1 MIRAVQ
7 RDRPVRLLIADDNR
21 DFAANLSDLAR
32 LHGFETKVV
41 HSLTQA
47 RALANDGSFDVAVV
61 DQRLP
66 DGRGIELLSRW
77 RFDQPDLVPII
88 VTAFASV
95 DSTLA
100 ALNQGAFAFVTKDSE
115 PEVLLDA
122 LLRAAENAILR
133 RENRR
138 LRRTQEAI
146 LAALPDQLL
155 IVDRQLT
162 VQSANRRDPQLCT
175 HDPRTVLPCPL
186 FEFLAPGVVDRL
198 DWNRLI
204 RGVIET
210 GSIELSLTIRTE
222 GDKTRTYSVRA
233 TRLGTEIGSDSPAA
247 PRSESENGSNGSF
260 SDAESGHSSPRPSSG
275 ESTGESTVES
285 LALVQIVELTDRV
298 ELERRLSESEGL
310 ATLGRLVA
318 IIAHELRNPITGIRA
333 LGQMLRKTLGA
344 EHADAE
350 SVDEILSLT
359 DRMNSTL
366 GDILNYARPRE
377 WKEEAVPLAEMVTRV
392 TREGRRWPACEGRNL
407 DAMLADDAAS
417 LVTIGE
423 RERLFSA
430 LSNLV
435 ENALHACVEG
445 GHVRVVLKRDGDFA
459 NIIIEDDGPGI
470 PPDQVKRVFD
480 PFYSTKKGGTGLG
493 LPIVKTTL
501 DRHGGSITIGRS
513 HDLGGASITVRL
525 PLDPARRVV

>member
-1 MIRAVQ
+1 LIRAVQ

-47 RALANDGSFDVAVV
+47 RALAEDGSFDVAVI

-138 LRRTQEAI
+138 LRGTQEAI

-162 VQSANRRDPQLCT
+162 VHSANRRDPQLCS
-175 HDPRTVLPCPL
+175 HEPRIVLPCPL
-186 FEFLAPGVVDRL
+186 LGFLAPGVVDRL

-204 RGVIET
+204 RDVIET
-210 GSIELSLTIRTE
+210 GSIEASLTIRME

-233 TRLGTEIGSDSPAA
+233 TRLATELGGDSSANGRAPAT
-247 PRSESENGSNGSF
+247 NGSF
-260 SDAESGHSSPRPSSG
+260 NSSSDEGVTAQLASTSIQHRQGRIPGRVTRIGADRRTDRSRRTRASIVGIRRLGDARSTGRDHRARIAQSDHRHPRPRSDAEKDARSRTCRRG
-275 ESTGESTVES
+275 
-285 LALVQIVELTDRV
+285 
-298 ELERRLSESEGL
+298 ERRRNPVPDRSDELDSRRHPQLCAATRMERRSRPARGNGDPCHARG
-310 ATLGRLVA
+310 ATLAGV
-318 IIAHELRNPITGIRA
+318 
-333 LGQMLRKTLGA
+333 
-344 EHADAE
+344 
-350 SVDEILSLT
+350 
-359 DRMNSTL
+359 
-366 GDILNYARPRE
+366 
-377 WKEEAVPLAEMVTRV
+377 
-392 TREGRRWPACEGRNL
+392 
-407 DAMLADDAAS
+407 
-417 LVTIGE
+417 
-423 RERLFSA
+423 
-430 LSNLV
+430 
-435 ENALHACVEG
+435 
-445 GHVRVVLKRDGDFA
+445 
-459 NIIIEDDGPGI
+459 
-470 PPDQVKRVFD
+470 
-480 PFYSTKKGGTGLG
+480 
-493 LPIVKTTL
+493 
-501 DRHGGSITIGRS
+501 
-513 HDLGGASITVRL
+513 
-525 PLDPARRVV
+525 